1 MRKLMAAVLPAVA
14 LIVAGAAALSL
25 AQRPPIEFRKV
36 VLDREF
42 RSEGVCVADVNRD
55 GRPDSIAGDVW
66 YEAPSW
72 KPHEIAPLRKYDPA
86 AGYSDCFACFAA
98 DVDRDGWVD
107 QIRVGMPGGPADWRR
122 NPGKQGGY
130 WKSYRIC
137 ASACNETPLFERLL
151 GQRKPPVLVFPK
163 DGKYM
168 AWYEPAADPTQ
179 EFIAHIVGA
188 PSSPGT
194 QQFSHGLGVGDVNG
208 DGRPD
213 ILTTEGYYQAPP
225 DPRSE
230 AWTFVPARL
239 GQPCANMLVYDVN
252 KDGLPDVITSSAH
265 GVGVWWFEQKRT
277 ASGVDFVEHVIDNT
291 FSQTHALIM
300 ADLDRDGVM
309 ELVTGKRFWAHG
321 PNGDVE
327 PNAPALLVWYK
338 L

>member
-1 MRKLMAAVLPAVA
+1 
-14 LIVAGAAALSL
+14 
-25 AQRPPIEFRKV
+25 
-36 VLDREF
+36 
-42 RSEGVCVADVNRD
+42 
-55 GRPDSIAGDVW
+55 
-66 YEAPSW
+66 
-72 KPHEIAPLRKYDPA
+72 
-86 AGYSDCFACFAA
+86 
-98 DVDRDGWVD
+98 
-107 QIRVGMPGGPADWRR
+107 
-122 NPGKQGGY
+122 
-130 WKSYRIC
+130 
-137 ASACNETPLFERLL
+137 
-151 GQRKPPVLVFPK
+151 
-163 DGKYM
+163 M
-168 AWYEPAADPTQ
+168 AWYEPAADATQ

-213 ILTTEGYYQAPP
+213 ILTTEGYYLAPP

-277 ASGVDFVEHVIDNT
+277 ASGVDFIEHVIDNT
-291 FSQTHALIM
+291 FSQTHALVM

-309 ELVTGKRFWAHG
+309 EFVTGKRFWAHG

-338 L
+338 LSRSGGQVKWTRYVVDDDSGVGTQFTVADVNKDGRLDIVTSNKKGVFYFEQVRR